1 MQGIKLVSVF
11 LLVRGAFAISNGNN
25 QNPSVLNKSDLKSS
39 DLKVEEARF
48 NNGRDPVLPEYYK

>member
-1 MQGIKLVSVF
+1 MQGIKIVSVF

-25 QNPSVLNKSDLKSS
+25 LSVLNKSDLKSS

>member
-1 MQGIKLVSVF
+1 MQGIKIVSVF
-11 LLVRGAFAISNGNN
+11 LLVRGAFAISNGN
-25 QNPSVLNKSDLKSS
+25 NPSVLNKSDLKSS